1 MTAFHIICSAIQ
13 DINHSMLLFIQV
25 YATLESGMAP
35 AMFVVFS
42 VLIASGVEVAFSSVE
57 CQQDLSNG
65 SSSSDCIFLGDAL
78 QTISSDTTLYLC
90 PGTHLIDQ
98 FILIH
103 GLKNVS
109 IVGCGDGTEAV
120 ITCADSM
127 GLVFVNITDLTIQ
140 NVRIEDCGLT
150 GQNLTETLALLD
162 GVIEIFFEVPS
173 ETTIAVFLGHVE
185 NLVMQNV
192 TITNTSGLGLVGIN
206 VIGTSYISQVDLMFN
221 IRPSNCSFFNGTS
234 TLSSSI
240 LDEAG
245 EMIGGGAYF
254 LYQDY
259 SPAYRPTYDNRQH
272 SLNIDESKFIENSEC
287 SFLAYVEVSFMDSRV
302 LQEAGYTVGGA
313 GGLGLVL
320 AQLHYGINITTNS
333 ALIQN
338 NTAVFGSGVHVAIFS
353 GVQDSHVVFSNC
365 TFITNGIAGE
375 ESRYSLG
382 GGGLGLVN
390 DLIRPEGIDT
400 STSFR
405 NRNLVVT
412 ISDSNFTE
420 NRVIAGAGAY
430 ILSEYTSP
438 IRDSTD
444 ALMLIFNNCIFER
457 NIALLGSALEIT
469 ESKLSGREI
478 GMQVFLHDVIVT
490 SNGIDSINSDIA
502 VSLSNSLAILE
513 IRSVNVTISG
523 NSCFSANSGTAVHA
537 RQGVVGITGNVTFDR
552 NTGVYGGAM
561 RLIRSSYLIV
571 TSGARLYF
579 KENIGRLQGGALYV
593 DFPGGQS
600 ATFSIDDCFLYFGY
614 NDFSVCS
621 NCSNLND
628 TGVYIEFSDNIAP
641 IGSIIYGSALQQ
653 CPWAVLLRQQY
664 EGLTTFD
671 IFDSYFPNVVNF
683 TNHDPQGVE
692 NVITPPRELN
702 IEDQQDVYFV
712 VPGQQFNL
720 SVYAIDNFI
729 QNIPTVVSSY
739 VSTDEQFFTQN
750 VTASL
755 VSSDGIRALS
765 GENVTTV
772 PVRIFGLE
780 NQTLRVV
787 LFTAGLGGRIVQ
799 KQIDVALG
807 SCGTGFDYSTE
818 TRTCSCNQLLMEA
831 NIQCDIANQ
840 TLIVPN
846 DLWFG
851 PVSSDGD
858 DLAVVRCVETY
869 CRRGTRRVSVR
880 NGSVDYDVQ
889 CNPDLNRVGILCGSC
904 PDGYSV
910 VLGSDRC
917 LRCSNG
923 YIALFLVF
931 ALLGVLLIVTMTT
944 LRITITAGYLN
955 GALFYANIV
964 SLYGR
969 ILVPTTTTGGNYI
982 FASFLTL
989 NLGIETC
996 LHSGMTSLERV
1007 WWQLSFPL
1015 YLFILM
1021 FSTELIFR
1029 IFSKCFKFDRSA
1041 GLSTIQ
1047 AFATLVIVCYVSVLE
1062 SCVELLGAVNISTLT
1077 GERYLRW
1084 RVDPSV
1090 PYFQNAHGFLAFIA
1104 CILVV
1109 FYIIPLP
1116 LFLLFPSLVFRTKYL
1131 NRFKP
1136 FYDVFW
1142 HPFEPLFRFW
1152 LGLRLIFRWIPF
1164 ALVYFLDSPENTF
1177 ITNIF
1182 LLVLIFF
1189 QLILR
1194 PFVGKWRNVLD
1205 GYFLLNLLILFSGS
1219 LYFNARAELNS
1230 GNMRQQILEQQTIF
1244 STVFISI
1251 FGYLGFAVVF
1261 VYHIFER
1268 FPKLKKSLLDLFLKL
1283 KNVLRKGKES
1293 EYNAETV
1300 PPPNVGNVNETLPPD
1315 ELSTGAEHSTGQ
1327 NKPPHVVT
1335 VTELR
1340 EPLLEW
1346 EGTVEVVSAPPIVV
1360 TEA

>member
-1 MTAFHIICSAIQ
+1 
-13 DINHSMLLFIQV
+13 
-25 YATLESGMAP
+25 MAP
-35 AMFVVFS
+35 AMFAVFL
-42 VLIASGVEVAFSSVE
+42 VLIPIASGVEV
-57 CQQDLSNG
+57 
-65 SSSSDCIFLGDAL
+65 DCISLGDAL
-78 QTISSDTTLYLC
+78 QTISSDSTLYLR
-90 PGTHLIDQ
+90 PGTHCIDQ
-98 FILIH
+98 FIPIN

-109 IVGCGDGTEAV
+109 IVGCGDGTETV
-120 ITCADSM
+120 ITCADSV
-127 GLVFVNITDLTIQ
+127 GLIFVNITDLTIR
-140 NVRIEDCGLT
+140 NVRIEDCGLS

-162 GVIEIFFEVPS
+162 GVIEIFFGVPS

-192 TITNTSGLGLVGIN
+192 RVTNTSGLGLVGIN
-206 VIGTSYISQVDLMFN
+206 VIGTSYISEVDFMFN
-221 IRPSNCSFFNGTS
+221 IRPSNCLFRNGTFS
-234 TLSSSI
+234 
-240 LDEAG
+240 AG
-245 EMIGGGAYF
+245 ETIGGGAYF

-259 SPAYRPTYDNRQH
+259 SPAYRPMCDNCQY

-287 SFLAYVEVSFMDSRV
+287 SLLAYVELSFMDSRV
-302 LQEAGYTVGGA
+302 SQEAGYTVGGA

-320 AQLHYGINITTNS
+320 AQLQYGINITTNS

-353 GVQDSHVVFSNC
+353 GVRDSHVVFSNC
-365 TFITNGIAGE
+365 TFITNG
-375 ESRYSLG
+375 ESRYSLHVG

-390 DLIRPEGIDT
+390 DLIRPEGVDP
-400 STSFR
+400 STPFCNGSTPFR

-420 NRVIAGAGAY
+420 NRVLAGAGAY

-444 ALMLIFNNCIFER
+444 ALMLIFDNCIFER
-457 NIALLGSALEIT
+457 NIALLGSALEIVET
-469 ESKLSGREI
+469 KLNGRDI
-478 GMQVFLHDVIVT
+478 GMQVFLHDVTVT

-523 NSCFSANSGTAVHA
+523 NSYFTFNNGTAVYA
-537 RQGVVGITGNVTFDR
+537 EQGVVGIAGNVNFD
-552 NTGVYGGAM
+552 NNIGVYGGAM
-561 RLIRSSYLIV
+561 RLIRNSYLIV

-579 KENIGRLQGGALYV
+579 NENIGRVQGGALYV
-593 DFPGGQS
+593 DFPSGQLAS
-600 ATFSIDDCFLYFGY
+600 FLVDDCFLYFGY
-614 NDFSVCS
+614 NDFGVCS
-621 NCSNLND
+621 NCSNLNN
-628 TGVYIEFSDNIAP
+628 TGVYIEFSGNIAP

-671 IFDSYFPNVVNF
+671 ILNMYFPNVVNF
-683 TNHDPQGVE
+683 TNDDPQGIQ

-702 IEDQQDVYFV
+702 IEDQQNVYFV
-712 VPGQQFNL
+712 VPGERFNL
-720 SVYAIDNFI
+720 SVYAIDDFI

-739 VSTDEQFFTQN
+739 VSNDEQLFTQN
-750 VTASL
+750 VATSL
-755 VSSDGIRALS
+755 VSSDGIRLLS
-765 GENVTTV
+765 GENATTV
-772 PVRIFGLE
+772 PVRVFGLE

-787 LFTAGLGGRIVQ
+787 LFTAGLAGRVVQ
-799 KQIDVALG
+799 KQIDVELG
-807 SCGTGFDYSTE
+807 SCGSGFVYNQN
-818 TRTCSCNQLLMEA
+818 RTCSCNQLLIEA
-831 NIQCDIANQ
+831 NIECDIANQ
-840 TLIVPN
+840 ALIVPN

-851 PVSSDGD
+851 PVSSNEDEV
-858 DLAVVRCVETY
+858 AVVRCVETY

-1021 FSTELIFR
+1021 LLTELIFR
-1029 IFSKCFKFDRSA
+1029 IFSKCFKFERSA

-1047 AFATLVIVCYVSVLE
+1047 AFATLVILCYVSVLE

-1077 GERYLRW
+1077 EERYLRW

-1090 PYFQNAHGFLAFIA
+1090 PYFQKVHGFLAFVA
-1104 CILVV
+1104 CVLIV

-1142 HPFEPLFRFW
+1142 HPFEPQFRFW

-1164 ALVYFLDSPENTF
+1164 ALVYFLDSPESTF

-1219 LYFNARAELNS
+1219 LYFNVRAELNS
-1230 GNMRQQILEQQTIF
+1230 GNMRQQILEQQAIF

-1251 FGYLGFAVVF
+1251 FGYLGFAVIF

-1283 KNVLRKGKES
+1283 KNVLQKGKGN

-1300 PPPNVGNVNETLPPD
+1300 APGTVNETPPPD
-1315 ELSTGAEHSTGQ
+1315 NLSTSAEYSTGQ
-1327 NKPPHVVT
+1327 KQPPQVVT

-1360 TEA
+1360 TEARNKTA